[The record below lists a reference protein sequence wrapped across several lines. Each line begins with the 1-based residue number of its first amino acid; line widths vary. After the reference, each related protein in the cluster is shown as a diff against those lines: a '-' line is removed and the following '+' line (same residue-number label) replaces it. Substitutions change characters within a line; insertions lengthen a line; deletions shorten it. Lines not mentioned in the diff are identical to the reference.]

1 MIKYVM
7 SNITSCGNLMLKIP
21 YLKVLSK
28 YDSWKKPQRLM
39 QGTELCF
46 HRERYLYNSK
56 HDGFYDYD
64 YINSQFSDV
73 GTIMLFLTSGVCYRQ
88 LVRPLKTI

>member
-7 SNITSCGNLMLKIP
+7 SNITSCGNVMLKIP
-21 YLKVLSK
+21 YLNVLSK
-28 YDSWKKPQRLM
+28 YDSWKKSQRLM

-46 HRERYLYNSK
+46 HWERYLYNSK

-88 LVRPLKTI
+88 HGRP